1 MLEKSLVPYITKSSI
16 NCIII
21 AGSAGLIY
29 NYQLDFKQRI
39 LLLLQKTSNISGFIY
54 NYYTKIIEFNKNL
67 YHKFLF
73 FVNENKKYKT
83 YVYMSIPVIGISSII
98 YKKNDKI
105 SLFLTNTN
113 NMIIKKIKA
122 D

>member
-39 LLLLQKTSNISGFIY
+39 LLLLQKTSNISGFITK
-54 NYYTKIIEFNKNL
+54 YYTKILEFNKNL

-73 FVNENKKYKT
+73 FLNENKKYKT
-83 YVYMSIPVIGISSII
+83 YVYMSIPVIGISSVM

-105 SLFLTNTN
+105 ILFLTNMN
-113 NMIIKKIKA
+113 NMIYKKIKA